1 MYFIVTSIS
10 ILPDKDCINDYGVR
24 YSTGNAFCAGN
35 AEGYEGKHRDT
46 CQGDSGGPFTIH
58 GSSHAENGGQTVA
71 GNPPVERNGRAI
83 LWGITRQSCKFLVI
97 LFLKSQKKNSK
108 FIKIF
113 EVFLEESFKN
123 FLKSFFKKNVEEFLE
138 EFCKEFVL
146 KDCLKNFLN
155 IFVEELF
162 ENYFEEFWKI
172 SKI

>member
-83 LWGITRQSCKFLVI
+83 LWGITSQSCKNLPKFRI
-97 LFLKSQKKNSK
+97 FIFFLKIVEVFFEN
-108 FIKIF
+108 FENFKIF
-113 EVFLEESFKN
+113 LNVFECLKTILFKN
-123 FLKSFFKKNVEEFLE
+123 F
-138 EFCKEFVL
+138 
-146 KDCLKNFLN
+146 
-155 IFVEELF
+155 I
-162 ENYFEEFWKI
+162 
-172 SKI
+172 